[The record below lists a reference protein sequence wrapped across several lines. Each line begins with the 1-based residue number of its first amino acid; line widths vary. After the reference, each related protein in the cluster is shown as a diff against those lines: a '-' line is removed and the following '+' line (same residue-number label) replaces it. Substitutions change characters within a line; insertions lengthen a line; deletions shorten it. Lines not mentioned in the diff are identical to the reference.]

1 MEMTKQVPKLEQE
14 REKEPGGYFTTFMM
28 TGNCSGLQCSETKK
42 KETNKQKRV
51 LRDLFSKYIQG
62 LIKGFLLAI
71 KNRFDK
77 TSNGSQN

>member
-42 KETNKQKRV
+42 KETNKQTKKVLEIFSINTYRV
-51 LRDLFSKYIQG
+51 
-62 LIKGFLLAI
+62 
-71 KNRFDK
+71 
-77 TSNGSQN
+77 